1 MGADAFTVHELG
13 TVVERPD
20 ANPKSIHGIRKPAMG
35 VVPPSAMLHLS
46 DVLSDGAEK
55 YGAMNWRTDPVA
67 ASVYY
72 SAAMRH
78 LMAWWDGEDTDPG
91 SRRGAHHL
99 AAVLANMAIVLD
111 AMGTDTLIDDRP
123 ITGPTAR
130 MIEARTDPG

>member
-1 MGADAFTVHELG
+1 MI
-13 TVVERPD
+13 RPD
-20 ANPKSIHGIRKPAMG
+20 ANPKSIHGIRKPALG

-55 YGAMNWRTDPVA
+55 YGPLNWRTDPVA

-78 LMAWWDGEDTDPG
+78 LMAWWDGEDIDPG
-91 SRRGAHHL
+91 SKRGAHHL

-111 AMGTDTLIDDRP
+111 AIGTGNLIDDRP
-123 ITGPTAR
+123 IPGPTAR